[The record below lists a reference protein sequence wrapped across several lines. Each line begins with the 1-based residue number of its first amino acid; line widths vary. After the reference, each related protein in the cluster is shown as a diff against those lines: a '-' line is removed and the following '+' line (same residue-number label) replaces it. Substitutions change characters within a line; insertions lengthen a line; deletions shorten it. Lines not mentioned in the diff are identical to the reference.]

1 VVIHSPNSSATGAP
15 VATIRRS
22 IASVEPVARRL
33 NALGSRAIGEL
44 LLELCG
50 DDADKWARVERYA
63 GMDPSMLAIVGG
75 DRYPARPDLRVV
87 GGRRHG

>member
-1 VVIHSPNSSATGAP
+1 MVDPDHNRRRVPAATP
-15 VATIRRS
+15 RRS
-22 IASVEPVARRL
+22 ITSVEPIARNL
-33 NALGSRAIGEL
+33 HALGTRLLGEL

-63 GMDPSMLAIVGG
+63 GMNPSILAIFGG
-75 DRYPARPDLRVV
+75 DRYPARPSLRVV

>member
-1 VVIHSPNSSATGAP
+1 MVRSDHNRRRVPAAT
-15 VATIRRS
+15 TRRS
-22 IASVEPVARRL
+22 ITSVEPIARNL
-33 NALGSRAIGEL
+33 HALGTRPLGEL